1 MNISPLSCPE
11 TDKWAEVETGFVLF
25 IFYLWIVETS
35 LSHCGVLA
43 DCESVCDCSEY
54 QGSGH
59 YYFLLLYIVVVTGD
73 NI

>member
-1 MNISPLSCPE
+1 M
-11 TDKWAEVETGFVLF
+11 ETGFVLF